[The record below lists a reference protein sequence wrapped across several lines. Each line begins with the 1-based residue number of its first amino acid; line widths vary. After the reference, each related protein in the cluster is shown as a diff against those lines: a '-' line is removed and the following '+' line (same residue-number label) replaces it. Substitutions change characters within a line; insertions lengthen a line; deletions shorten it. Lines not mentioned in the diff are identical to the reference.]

1 MFKNYNIIKLK
12 IYNKYYFMKEILLL
26 VFVKVVISTV
36 PREGF
41 PTGEQMKKCLEINQ
55 CAMDKFSSK
64 IKNKLLIL

>member
-41 PTGEQMKKCLEINQ
+41 PTGE
-55 CAMDKFSSK
+55 
-64 IKNKLLIL
+64 